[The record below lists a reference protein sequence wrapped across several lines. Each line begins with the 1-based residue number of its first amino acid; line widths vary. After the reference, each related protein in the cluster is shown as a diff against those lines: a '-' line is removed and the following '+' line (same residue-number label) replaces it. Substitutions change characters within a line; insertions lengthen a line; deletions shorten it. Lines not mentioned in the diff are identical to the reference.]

1 MADDIANLL
10 SRFGASADNYLE
22 VEHALDYKELP
33 LSPAVAEYAAS
44 VHPEAFAVEAD
55 KTSASPAK
63 EMASAPMT
71 AAVESALHAM
81 AERVEPVLADA
92 PAASENEKP
101 ALPVVAATVAAVAT
115 GTATATAAL
124 PVIASA
130 GSSSL
135 RTLLTEVARERQAA
149 EPPRRVDPVRPVASD
164 TARPTTPAHVVA
176 VISMKGG
183 VGKSTISAALIGA
196 LNLGGRTI
204 GIDLDPQNVLQY
216 HAGVDADIAGTKHIG
231 LTGGDWNALLLDG
244 VGGVQVLPYGTVS
257 GNERRTLEHHFQEDR
272 HWLARQLADM
282 HLSAA
287 DTVIFDTPP
296 GHTPYLAQVLDVADQ
311 VVVVITPD
319 AGSFMVLDQVE
330 HLFAER
336 AGGLE
341 QGDYSYIVNQFDPS
355 RTFCLDMLEVLKRRL
370 GKQLIGVV
378 PLDYVISEGLAFGT
392 NPLLEDNALPARE
405 EILSIGAVLKSRIH
419 ASESFKDKGRAS

>member
-22 VEHALDYKELP
+22 VEHAIDYKELP
-33 LSPAVAEYAAS
+33 LSPSVVEYAAS
-44 VHPEAFAVEAD
+44 VHPEAFASEAEEPSS
-55 KTSASPAK
+55 TPAK
-63 EMASAPMT
+63 EMVSAPMS
-71 AAVESALHAM
+71 AAVEHALHAM
-81 AERVEPVLADA
+81 AERVEPVLGDA
-92 PAASENEKP
+92 PGAIESEQSI
-101 ALPVVAATVAAVAT
+101 LPVVAAT
-115 GTATATAAL
+115 ATAIATM
-124 PVIASA
+124 PVRASA
-130 GSSSL
+130 SSSL
-135 RTLLTEVARERQAA
+135 RTLLTEVARARQAEEQPCRA
-149 EPPRRVDPVRPVASD
+149 DAVRLSVNDA
-164 TARPTTPAHVVA
+164 ARPSTPAHVVA

-216 HAGVDADIAGTKHIG
+216 HAGVDADVAGAKHIG
-231 LTGGDWNALLLDG
+231 LTGSDWNALLLDG
-244 VGGVQVLPYGTVS
+244 VGGARVLPYGAIY
-257 GNERRTLEHHFQEDR
+257 GKERRTLERRFHEDS
-272 HWLARQLADM
+272 HWLAKQLADM
-282 HLSAA
+282 NLSAF

-341 QGDYSYIVNQFDPS
+341 QGDYSYIVNQFDSS

-405 EILSIGAVLKSRIH
+405 AILSIGAVLKSRIH
-419 ASESFKDKGRAS
+419 AAAPVKGKGRAS

>member
-10 SRFGASADNYLE
+10 SRFGASAEAYLE

-33 LSPAVAEYAAS
+33 LSPSVAEYAAS
-44 VHPEAFAVEAD
+44 VHPEAPASDVSKNSSVAVRD
-55 KTSASPAK
+55 LV
-63 EMASAPMT
+63 SAPMS
-71 AAVESALHAM
+71 AAVSNALHVM
-81 AERVEPVLADA
+81 AERVEPVLGEMPETTGSESTVA
-92 PAASENEKP
+92 P
-101 ALPVVAATVAAVAT
+101 VAATVAATVA
-115 GTATATAAL
+115 
-124 PVIASA
+124 ASA
-130 GSSSL
+130 ASSSL
-135 RTLLTEVARERQAA
+135 RTLLTEVARARQA
-149 EPPRRVDPVRPVASD
+149 EESPRRVDAVRPPANNDAS
-164 TARPTTPAHVVA
+164 PSTPAHVVA

-196 LNLGGRTI
+196 LNPGGRTV

-231 LTGGDWNALLLDG
+231 LTGNDWNALLLDG
-244 VGGVQVLPYGTVS
+244 VGGVGVLPYGTIS
-257 GNERRTLEHHFQEDR
+257 GKERRTLERHFDEDS
-272 HWLARQLADM
+272 HWLARQLANM
-282 HLSAA
+282 NLNAA
-287 DTVIFDTPP
+287 DAVILDTPP
-296 GHTPYLAQVLDVADQ
+296 GHTPYLEQVLDVADQ

-336 AGGLE
+336 AGKPGR
-341 QGDYSYIVNQFDPS
+341 DNCSYVVNQFDPS

-370 GKQLIGVV
+370 GRQLIGVV

-405 EILSIGAVLKSRIH
+405 EILAIGAVLKSGI
-419 ASESFKDKGRAS
+419 RASTPVKSRAS